1 MSAGAQ
7 FEGQFTSDIDFS
19 AMTLTII
26 KSDAVHFIILVKRL
40 NQAGGG
46 ILSSAEHDDGTFHRS
61 SRQLQ

>member
-26 KSDAVHFIILVKRL
+26 KSDAVHFTRL
-40 NQAGGG
+40 GEEAR
-46 ILSSAEHDDGTFHRS
+46 LR
-61 SRQLQ
+61 